1 MAIGSTRGKRRLGR
15 HLRPI
20 LERSGLK
27 VDDVVKQSRV
37 SRPTITRMLSGEALA
52 RWPALSMVLDVIG
65 ATPEEKTRALQLW
78 EVADVDPSAVEH
90 ARDLPANYKRL
101 RMDELEAVRERT
113 LDSALVPG
121 LLQTAGYAE
130 ALARAARRRIV
141 GDSWDSQAAAER
153 SDRQGALTRENPI
166 EYHALIDEAAL
177 RRLVGGADVMRE
189 QLDHLVAM
197 TKRPNVTI
205 QVLPYA
211 VGAYGAQSGAMFLL
225 DFDQSDEPQAAYVEA
240 LTGMVP
246 VEDEAVEVLS
256 AVWDDAAHLALTAK
270 GSVSLIKAVRDT
282 LGDT

>member
-15 HLRPI
+15 HIRPI

-27 VDDVVKQSRV
+27 LDEVVKQSRV
-37 SRPTITRMLSGEALA
+37 SRPTISRMLSGEALA

-113 LDSALVPG
+113 LDSAHVPG

-130 ALARAARRRIV
+130 AVARATHRRII
-141 GDSWDSQAAAER
+141 GDSWDSRAAAER
-153 SDRQGALTRENPI
+153 AERQEALTRENPI
-166 EYHALIDEAAL
+166 DYHALIDEAAL
-177 RRLVGGADVMRE
+177 HRLVGGAAVMRD

-197 TKRPNVTI
+197 ATRPNVTI
-205 QVLPYA
+205 QVLPYW
-211 VGAYGAQSGAMFLL
+211 VGAYGAQTGAMFLL
-225 DFDQSDEPQAAYVEA
+225 KFAQPDEPEAGYVEA

-246 VEDEAVEVLS
+246 VEDEEAEVLS
-256 AVWDDAAHLALTAK
+256 AVWDDAAALALTAED
-270 GSVSLIKAVRDT
+270 SVSLIKAVRDT
-282 LGDT
+282 LGD

>member
-15 HLRPI
+15 HIRPI
-20 LERSGLK
+20 LDRSGLK
-27 VDDVVKQSRV
+27 VDEVVKESRV

-78 EVADVDPSAVEH
+78 EVADVDPSAIEH
-90 ARDLPANYKRL
+90 ARDLPAGYKRF

-121 LLQTAGYAE
+121 LLQTASYAE

-141 GDSWDSQAAAER
+141 GESWDSRAAAER
-153 SDRQGALTRENPI
+153 SDRQAALTRANPV

-177 RRLVGGADVMRE
+177 HRLVGGPEVMADQV
-189 QLDHLVAM
+189 DHLVEMAG
-197 TKRPNVTI
+197 RPNVTI
-205 QVLPYA
+205 QVLPYS
-211 VGAYGAQSGAMFLL
+211 VGAYGAQVGAMFLL
-225 DFDQSDEPQAAYVEA
+225 DFDQSDEPRTAYVEA

-246 VEDEAVEVLS
+246 VEDEEAEVLS
-256 AVWDDAAHLALTAK
+256 AVWDDAARLALTAED
-270 GSVSLIKAVRDT
+270 SVSLIGAVRQR
-282 LGDT
+282 LGER

>member
-15 HLRPI
+15 HIRPI
-20 LERSGLK
+20 LDRSGLK
-27 VDDVVKQSRV
+27 VDEVVKQSRV

-78 EVADVDPSAVEH
+78 EVADVDPYAIEH
-90 ARDLPANYKRL
+90 ARDLPAGYKRF

-130 ALARAARRRIV
+130 AVARATHRQII

-153 SDRQGALTRENPI
+153 LDRQGALTRANPI
-166 EYHALIDEAAL
+166 EYHALIDETAL
-177 RRLVGGADVMRE
+177 HRLVGGAEVMRE

-197 TKRPNVTI
+197 ADRPNVTI
-205 QVLPYA
+205 RVLPYS
-211 VGAYGAQSGAMFLL
+211 VGAYGAQAGAVFLL
-225 DFDQSDEPQAAYVEA
+225 DFAESDEPRAAYVEA

-246 VEDEAVEVLS
+246 VEDEEAEVLS
-256 AVWDDAAHLALTAK
+256 AVWDDAARLALAEE
-270 GSVSLIKAVRDT
+270 GSVSLIRAVRDA
-282 LGDT
+282 LGD